1 MPAADFNLF
10 QVFLCTASKSTLA
23 RIKCSN
29 KFIINEGIFY
39 AFYIF
44 RFQCER
50 FIRSRGLPNIMA
62 ENLESKL
69 GLENDFKSAGERRIA
84 ELLNKYGI
92 DFKYEPPIAVQD
104 RQNKLR
110 IWYPDFFLPEYGIY
124 LEFNGFEGNPNYDN
138 GIMLKNSAY
147 KKNGIDII
155 GITPSMQNGQ
165 LENYIINQI
174 YRIQK
179 RRLANVNSKIYALR
193 TGMGS
198 KYR

>member
-1 MPAADFNLF
+1 
-10 QVFLCTASKSTLA
+10 
-23 RIKCSN
+23 
-29 KFIINEGIFY
+29 
-39 AFYIF
+39 
-44 RFQCER
+44 
-50 FIRSRGLPNIMA
+50 MA

-138 GIMLKNSAY
+138 GTMLKNSAY
-147 KKNGIDII
+147 RKNGINII
-155 GITPSMQNGQ
+155 GIIPSIKDGQ
-165 LENYIINQI
+165 LENYILNSI
-174 YRIQK
+174 YGIQK
-179 RRLANVNSKIYALR
+179 TRYSRIKSRIYELR
-193 TGMGS
+193 TGMSS
-198 KYR
+198 KYH